1 MRFIDS
7 KVSREHRYS
16 LGTDTTSGRPY
27 LSIPVSNRTVDYEEF
42 YLLTD
47 AEFHSFGTDPT
58 LAAEFAARCGS
69 RELDE
74 RLIIA
79 PGSDRGSY

>member
-7 KVSREHRYS
+7 QVSREHRYS
-16 LGTDTTSGRPY
+16 LGTDSETGQPY
-27 LSIPVSNRTVDYEEF
+27 LSIPISNRLVDYEEF
-42 YLLTD
+42 YMLTD
-47 AEFHSFGTDPT
+47 AEFALF
-58 LAAEFAARCGS
+58 AADQKSAADFAARCGR

-79 PGSDRGSY
+79 PGADRGSC

>member
-16 LGTDTTSGRPY
+16 LGTDTASGRPY
-27 LSIPVSNRTVDYEEF
+27 LSIPVSNRMVDYEEF

-47 AEFHSFGTDPT
+47 AEFRSFDADPT

-69 RELDE
+69 GELDE
-74 RLIIA
+74 RLIVA